1 MQLAHLMVVGEGT
14 DGLEVG
20 TASVAVT
27 SAMTL
32 PHSARG
38 VLVEVATTTVEA
50 AVVVMVVPLH
60 MVVVVDMVELG
71 LLVLG
76 IDVIVAP

>member
-1 MQLAHLMVVGEGT
+1 
-14 DGLEVG
+14 
-20 TASVAVT
+20 
-27 SAMTL
+27 
-32 PHSARG
+32 
-38 VLVEVATTTVEA
+38 VEA

-60 MVVVVDMVELG
+60 TVVVDMVELG